1 MEQENKFELIVS
13 ICDRGHSDAIV
24 AGAREA
30 GARGGTIIYGRG
42 TSVHERD
49 SIMGVSIEPE
59 KEVIMTLTSKDK
71 KQEIMQSI
79 CEKGNIDTPGAGI
92 CFSLPVNQVRGISSL
107 KAEEKPTTT
116 EE

>member
-1 MEQENKFELIVS
+1 MEQEKKFELIVS

-42 TSVHERD
+42 TSIHERD

-59 KEVIMTLTSKDK
+59 KEVIMTLTTKEK
-71 KQEIMQSI
+71 KPAIMQSI
-79 CEKGNIDTPGAGI
+79 CEHGNIDTPGAGI
-92 CFSLPVNQVRGISSL
+92 CFSLPVNQVRGI
-107 KAEEKPTTT
+107 
-116 EE
+116 

>member
-1 MEQENKFELIVS
+1 MENENKFELIVS

-30 GARGGTIIYGRG
+30 GAKGGTIIYGRG

-59 KEVIMTLTSKDK
+59 KEVIMTLTAKDK
-71 KQEIMQSI
+71 KHDIMQSI
-79 CEKGNIDTPGAGI
+79 CEHGNIDTPGAGI
-92 CFSLPVNQVRGISSL
+92 CFSLPVNQVRGILSHKKKVS
-107 KAEEKPTTT
+107 ENEK
-116 EE
+116 